1 LSVLLKHASNNNLI
15 NSPERMDRNTITGII
30 LIFAI
35 FIGFSVYN
43 NSRSNKQYEKTV
55 QVAEYYYA
63 RGEFENARAEYI
75 NALRFKPN
83 QPDALAKINELNL
96 KLGISTEAVKI
107 DTMRAEQPRQEAPLV
122 KVSATPS
129 DFGQYGVFAQA
140 ATGEND
146 FITLENNKV
155 ELKIARKGGRV
166 YSARMKDYRTY
177 DSLPLILFSGDSTV
191 FGFNFFTA
199 DNKAVQTNNLYFKPV
214 SAQKLFDATSRT
226 QSVVLRLMAD
236 SNKYIEYKYT
246 LAPDKY
252 MVDFDVIFKSMDGI
266 IASNQNSLT
275 LDWKMYIPQQ
285 EKGRQNE
292 ENYSTIKYKY
302 YQDDVDGLKLRSTK
316 EVEKVDIA
324 TKLSWIAFQDQFF
337 SSVIITK
344 DFFLNG
350 SVSSTRTLTSK
361 KYLRHYTS
369 EVGVPYNPG
378 NSSTLAMKLYYGPN
392 SITTLRKEGL
402 QLEKIVFLGKNII
415 GWINRFMI
423 IPIFNWLDN
432 YIGSYGIIILIL
444 TIIIKVVLF
453 PLTFKSYQSTAK
465 MQVLKPM
472 VEELGKK
479 FPKKEDAMKKQQA
492 TMDLYKRAG
501 VNPMGGCLPMLLQM
515 PILFA
520 MFRFFPVSIEL
531 RQEHFL
537 WATDL
542 STYDSILTL
551 PFTIPMYGNHV
562 SLFTL
567 LMTASTLLTMKMT
580 GSSPGSDQPG
590 MKMMMY
596 MMPVMFMLIL
606 NNFSSGLTYY
616 YFLANMITYGQNI
629 ISKRFINADAVLAT
643 LEENKKKPLKKSKW
657 QQRLENAAKQRGINP
672 PKR

>member
-1 LSVLLKHASNNNLI
+1 
-15 NSPERMDRNTITGII
+15 MDRNTITGII

-35 FIGFSVYN
+35 FIGFSIYN
-43 NSRSNKQYEKTV
+43 SSRLNKGYEKAV
-55 QVAEYYYA
+55 KVAESYYTK
-63 RGEFENARAEYI
+63 GEFENARAEYI

-83 QPDALAKINELNL
+83 QPDAIAKINEINI
-96 KLGISTEAVKI
+96 KLGISTESTKSDTLSTVQTKPAV
-107 DTMRAEQPRQEAPLV
+107 PV
-122 KVSATPS
+122 KNITGTPADAS
-129 DFGQYGVFAQA
+129 QYGVFAQA
-140 ATGEND
+140 STGGND
-146 FITLENNKV
+146 FITIENSKV
-155 ELKIARKGGRV
+155 ELKIASKGGKI

-199 DNKAVQTNNLYFKPV
+199 DNKAVQTNNLYFKPL
-214 SAQKLFDATSRT
+214 SDKRLYDATSGS

-252 MVDFDVIFKSMDGI
+252 MVEFDVTFKSLDGI
-266 IASNQNSLT
+266 IASNQKSLT

-302 YQDDVDGLKLRSTK
+302 FQDDVDQLKLRSTK
-316 EVEKVDIA
+316 DEKVDIT

-337 SSVIITK
+337 SSVIITN

-350 SVSSTRTLTSK
+350 TISSTRTVASK
-361 KYLRHYTS
+361 KYIRYYTS
-369 EVGVPYNPG
+369 EVGVPYIPG
-378 NSSTLAMKLYYGPN
+378 NSNALSMKLYFGPN
-392 SITTLRKEGL
+392 SISTLRKEGL

-465 MQVLKPM
+465 MQVLKPL

-590 MKMMMY
+590 MKLMMY
-596 MMPVMFMLIL
+596 MMPIMFMLIL

-629 ISKRFINADAVLAT
+629 ISKRFINAEAVLAT

>member
-1 LSVLLKHASNNNLI
+1 
-15 NSPERMDRNTITGII
+15 MDRNTITGII

-35 FIGFSVYN
+35 FIGFGIYN
-43 NSRSNKQYEKTV
+43 NSRMNKGFEKAV
-55 QVAEYYYA
+55 KVAESYYA
-63 RGEFENARAEYI
+63 KGEFENARAEYI

-83 QPDALAKINELNL
+83 QPDAIDKINEINL
-96 KLGISTEAVKI
+96 KLGITAAPAKT
-107 DTMRAEQPRQEAPLV
+107 DTLAKEQPKKE
-122 KVSATPS
+122 TPAS
-129 DFGQYGVFAQA
+129 VMNINQADAGQFGVFAGA

-146 FITLENNKV
+146 FITLENSKV
-155 ELKIARKGGRV
+155 ELKIALKGGKV
-166 YSARMKDYRTY
+166 YSVRLKDYRTY

-214 SAQKLFDATSRT
+214 SGKKIFDATSSA
-226 QSVVLRLMAD
+226 QSVALRLMAD

-246 LAPDKY
+246 LSPDKY
-252 MVDFDVIFKSMDGI
+252 MLDFDVAFKSMDGVL
-266 IASNQNSLT
+266 ASNQNSLT

-292 ENYSTIKYKY
+292 ENYSTINYKY
-302 YQDDVDGLKLRSTK
+302 FQDDVTGLKLRSTK
-316 EVEKVDIA
+316 DEKEDIT
-324 TKLSWIAFQDQFF
+324 TKLSWVAFQDQFF
-337 SSVIITK
+337 SSVLIANE
-344 DFFLNG
+344 FFING
-350 SVSSTRTLTSK
+350 SVSSTRTPESR
-361 KYLRHYTS
+361 KYIRYYTT
-369 EVGVPYNPG
+369 ELGVPYNPG
-378 NSSTLAMKLYYGPN
+378 NSNTISMKMYYGPN
-392 SITTLRKEGL
+392 SFTTLRKEGL

-444 TIIIKVVLF
+444 TIIIKIILF

-465 MQVLKPM
+465 MQVLKPQ

-590 MKMMMY
+590 MKLMMY
-596 MMPVMFMLIL
+596 MMPIMFMLIL

-629 ISKRFINADAVLAT
+629 ISKRFINAEAVLAT
-643 LEENKKKPLKKSKW
+643 LEENKKKPVKKSKW
-657 QQRLENAAKQRGINP
+657 QQRLEAAAKQRGINP

>member
-1 LSVLLKHASNNNLI
+1 
-15 NSPERMDRNTITGII
+15 MDRNTITGLI
-30 LIFAI
+30 LIFVI
-35 FIGFSVYN
+35 FIGFSLYN
-43 NSRSNKQYEKTV
+43 SNRTNKAFDKALAL
-55 QVAEYYYA
+55 AESDYTKGNLETA
-63 RGEFENARAEYI
+63 RTEFI
-75 NALRFKPN
+75 DALRFKPN
-83 QPDALAKINELNL
+83 QPDAMAKINEINL
-96 KLGISTEAVKI
+96 KLGNLPEKQKSDSLNAQ
-107 DTMRAEQPRQEAPLV
+107 QP
-122 KVSATPS
+122 VSVVAASNSNVPGIKT
-129 DFGQYGVFAQA
+129 DINQYGAFAQSA
-140 ATGEND
+140 IGENE

-155 ELKIARKGGRV
+155 ELKISLKGGRV
-166 YSARMKDYRTY
+166 YSARLKDYKTF
-177 DSLPLILFSGDSTV
+177 DAQPLILFSGDSTV
-191 FGFNFFTA
+191 FGFNFFTS

-214 SAQKLFDATSRT
+214 SDQRSYKVGSQPL
-226 QSVVLRLMAD
+226 SVVLRLFAGD
-236 SNKYIEYKYT
+236 DKYIEYRYT

-252 MVDFDVIFKSMDGI
+252 MVDFNVNFKSMEGI

-292 ENYSTIKYKY
+292 ENYSTIKYKFF
-302 YQDDVDGLKLRSTK
+302 QDEVTGLSLRQSK
-316 EVEKVDIA
+316 ENIKNDIA

-337 SSVIITK
+337 SSIIITNE
-344 DFFLNG
+344 FFLNA
-350 SVSSTRTLTSK
+350 SVSSTRTLASP
-361 KYLRHYTS
+361 KYMRYYTS
-369 EVGVPYNPG
+369 EVGVPFG
-378 NSSTLAMKLYYGPN
+378 SGATNSVNMKLYYGPN
-392 SITTLRKEGL
+392 SITILKKEGL

-415 GWINRFMI
+415 GWISRFAI
-423 IPIFNWLDN
+423 IPIFNWLN
-432 YIGSYGIIILIL
+432 RFIRNYGIIILIL

-453 PLTFKSYQSTAK
+453 PLTFKSYQSQAK

-531 RQEHFL
+531 RQAHFL

-542 STYDSILTL
+542 STYDSILKL
-551 PFTIPMYGNHV
+551 PFMIPMYGNHV

-567 LMTASTLLTMKMT
+567 LMTVSTLLTMKMT

-606 NNFSSGLTYY
+606 NNFSAGLTYY
-616 YFLANMITYGQNI
+616 YFLANMLTYAQNM

-643 LEENKKKPLKKSKW
+643 LEQNKKKPLKKSNW
-657 QQRLENAAKQRGINP
+657 QQRLEAAAKQRGINP
-672 PKR
+672 PKK

>member
-1 LSVLLKHASNNNLI
+1 
-15 NSPERMDRNTITGII
+15 MDRNTITGLI

-35 FIGFSVYN
+35 FIGFSFYN
-43 NSRSNKQYEKTV
+43 NHRINKAYDNSV
-55 QVAEYYYA
+55 SSAESFMA
-63 RGEFENARAEYI
+63 KGEFEEARTEYI

-83 QPDALAKINELNL
+83 QADAIAKINELNL
-96 KLGISTEAVKI
+96 RLGIKPVAQPTDSI
-107 DTMRAEQPRQEAPLV
+107 ISSAEQ
-122 KVSATPS
+122 KVTPEVS
-129 DFGQYGVFAQA
+129 LPQPKNDAGQYGIFADA
-140 ATGEND
+140 AKGENE

-155 ELKIARKGGRV
+155 ELKISLKGGRV
-166 YSARMKDYRTY
+166 YSARLKDYRTY
-177 DSLPLILFSGDSTV
+177 DSLPLIMFSGDSTV

-199 DNKAVQTNNLYFKPV
+199 DNKAVQTNNLYFK
-214 SAQKLFDATSRT
+214 LFTEKKSYVVTT
-226 QSVVLRLMAD
+226 QADSIILRLMAGAGQ
-236 SNKYIEYKYT
+236 YIEYKYT

-252 MVDFDVIFKSMDGI
+252 MVDFDVTFKSMESI
-266 IASNQNSLT
+266 IASNQNSLS
-275 LDWKMYIPQQ
+275 LDWRMYMPQQ

-292 ENYSTIKYKY
+292 ESYTTIKYKY

-316 EVEKVDIA
+316 DEKADIT
-324 TKLSWIAFQDQFF
+324 TKLSWVAFQDQFF
-337 SSVIITK
+337 SSVLITN
-344 DFFLNG
+344 DFFING
-350 SVSSTRTLTSK
+350 SVSSTRTVASED
-361 KYLRHYTS
+361 YIRYFTS
-369 EVGVPYNPG
+369 ELGVPFNPAA
-378 NSSTLAMKLYYGPN
+378 STSIAMKMYFGPN
-392 SITTLRKEGL
+392 HITTLRKEGL
-402 QLEKIVFLGKNII
+402 ELEKLVFLGKNII
-415 GWINRFMI
+415 GWINRFAI

-432 YIGSYGIIILIL
+432 YIGNYGLIILIL

-453 PLTFKSYQSTAK
+453 PLTFKSYQSQAK
-465 MQVLKPM
+465 MAVLKPM

-520 MFRFFPVSIEL
+520 MFRFFPISIEL

-551 PFTIPMYGNHV
+551 PFTIPMYGSHV

-590 MKMMMY
+590 MKLMMY
-596 MMPVMFMLIL
+596 MMPVMFMVIL

-616 YFLANMITYGQNI
+616 YFLANMLTYGQNI
-629 ISKRFINADAVLAT
+629 VSKRFIDEDKVLAT

-657 QQRLENAAKQRGINP
+657 QQRLENAAKQRGISSS
-672 PKR
+672 KK

>member
-1 LSVLLKHASNNNLI
+1 
-15 NSPERMDRNTITGII
+15 MDRNTITGII
-30 LIFAI
+30 LIFLI
-35 FIGFSVYN
+35 FIGFSIYN
-43 NSRSNKQYEKTV
+43 SNKLNKVYDQELL
-55 QVAEYYYA
+55 AADSFYA
-63 RGEFENARAEYI
+63 KGNLEEARAEYI
-75 NALRFKPN
+75 NALRYKPN
-83 QPDALAKINELNL
+83 QPEIIAKISEINL
-96 KLGISTEAVKI
+96 KLGVTSEVQKSAAEVPNQTLAETSGKILPAVPA
-107 DTMRAEQPRQEAPLV
+107 DV
-122 KVSATPS
+122 N
-129 DFGQYGVFAQA
+129 QYGVFAKA
-140 ATGEND
+140 ASGQNEL
-146 FITLENNKV
+146 ITLENNFV
-155 ELKIARKGGRV
+155 EIKISPKGGKV
-166 YSARMKDYRTY
+166 YSVRLKKYKTF
-177 DSLPLILFSGDSTV
+177 DSKPIILFSGDSTV
-191 FGFNFFTA
+191 FGFNFFTT
-199 DNKAVQTNNLYFKPV
+199 DNKAVQTNNLYFTPV
-214 SAQKLFDATSRT
+214 SDQKAIYVKSQP
-226 QSVVLRLMAD
+226 QSVSMRLLASED
-236 SNKYIEYKYT
+236 KYIEYKYT

-252 MVDFDVIFKSMDGI
+252 MVDFNVTFKSMEGI

-292 ENYSTIKYKY
+292 ENYSTINYKY
-302 YQDDVDGLKLRSTK
+302 YQDDVTGLKLRSTK
-316 EVEKVDIA
+316 DEKVDIT

-337 SSVIITK
+337 SSVLITN

-350 SVSSTRTLTSK
+350 TVTSTRTPLSQ
-361 KYLRHYTS
+361 KYIRYYTS
-369 EVGVPYNPG
+369 EVGVPFVPG
-378 NSSTLAMKLYYGPN
+378 SSNSISMKLYYGPN
-392 SITTLRKEGL
+392 SIPILKKEGI
-402 QLEKIVFLGKNII
+402 QLEKIVFLGRNII
-415 GWINRFMI
+415 GWINRFVI
-423 IPIFNWLDN
+423 ILIFNWLEKF
-432 YIGSYGIIILIL
+432 ISSYGIIILIL

-453 PLTFKSYQSTAK
+453 PFTFKSYQSQAK

-542 STYDSILTL
+542 STYDSIFTL
-551 PFTIPMYGNHV
+551 PFTIPMYGDHV

-580 GSSPGSDQPG
+580 GSSPGTDQPG
-590 MKMMMY
+590 MKLMMY

-616 YFLANMITYGQNI
+616 YFLANMITYAQNI

-657 QQRLENAAKQRGINP
+657 QQRLEMAAKQRGINP

>member
-1 LSVLLKHASNNNLI
+1 
-15 NSPERMDRNTITGII
+15 MDRNTITGII
-30 LIFAI
+30 LIFII
-35 FIGFSVYN
+35 FIGFSIYN
-43 NSRSNKQYEKTV
+43 NSRLNKGFEEAIT
-55 QVAEYYYA
+55 VAESYYSK
-63 RGEFENARAEYI
+63 GELENARAEYI

-83 QPDALAKINELNL
+83 NPETVAIINELNL
-96 KLGISTEAVKI
+96 KLGIVTGEKTVADSARTLEQTPQISTTQTSNSQPAVVN
-107 DTMRAEQPRQEAPLV
+107 D
-122 KVSATPS
+122 
-129 DFGQYGVFAQA
+129 YGVFAPA
-140 ATGEND
+140 ASGENEY
-146 FITLENNKV
+146 ITLENNKI
-155 ELKIARKGGRV
+155 ELKIALKGGRV
-166 YSARMKDYRTY
+166 YSARLKDYKTH
-177 DSLPLILFSGDSTV
+177 DSRPLILFSGDSTV
-191 FGFNFFTA
+191 FGFNFFTT
-199 DNKAVQTNNLYFKPV
+199 DNRAVQTNNLFFTAENTSKI
-214 SAQKLFDATSRT
+214 FDASEESK
-226 QSVVLRLMAD
+226 SVILRLMAGPE
-236 SNKYIEYKYT
+236 KFIEYKYT

-252 MVDFDVIFKSMDGI
+252 MVDFDVSFKSMEGI

-302 YQDDVDGLKLRSTK
+302 FQDEVTGLKLNSKK
-316 EVEKVDIA
+316 EVEEVDIP
-324 TKLSWIAFQDQFF
+324 TKLSWVAFQDQFF
-337 SSVIITK
+337 SSVVITN

-350 SVSSTRTLTSK
+350 SISSTRTLTSE
-361 KYLRHYTS
+361 KYTRYYTS
-369 EVGVPYNPG
+369 ELGVPFNATTA
-378 NSSTLAMKLYYGPN
+378 NSLSMKLYYGPN
-392 SITTLRKEGL
+392 SITTLRKEGME
-402 QLEKIVFLGKNII
+402 LERIVFLGRNII

-432 YIGSYGIIILIL
+432 YIGNYGIIILIL

-453 PLTFKSYQSTAK
+453 PLTFKSFQSTAK

-472 VEELGKK
+472 VDELGKK
-479 FPKKEDAMKKQQA
+479 FPKKEDALKKQQA

-542 STYDSILTL
+542 STYDSILNL
-551 PFTIPMYGNHV
+551 PFTIPLYGSHV

-567 LMTASTLLTMKMT
+567 LMTASTLLTMKMQ

-616 YFLANMITYGQNI
+616 YFLANILTYIQNI
-629 ISKRFINADAVLAT
+629 VSKRFINADAVLAT
-643 LEENKKKPLKKSKW
+643 LEENKKKPVKKSKW
-657 QQRLENAAKQRGINP
+657 QQRLEDAARQRGINP
-672 PKR
+672 PKK

>member
-1 LSVLLKHASNNNLI
+1 
-15 NSPERMDRNTITGII
+15 MDRNTITGLI
-30 LIFAI
+30 LIFVI
-35 FIGFSVYN
+35 FIGFSLYN
-43 NSRSNKQYEKTV
+43 SNRMNKAFEKALV
-55 QVAEYYYA
+55 VADADYA
-63 RGEFENARAEYI
+63 KGNLEAARTEYI
-75 NALRFKPN
+75 DALRFKPN
-83 QPDALAKINELNL
+83 QPDALAKINEINLRLGNTPEKQKSDSLSLPQLNT
-96 KLGISTEAVKI
+96 S
-107 DTMRAEQPRQEAPLV
+107 
-122 KVSATPS
+122 VSVSNPTS
-129 DFGQYGVFAQA
+129 SKTDINQYGIFAQSA
-140 ATGEND
+140 IGNNE

-155 ELKIARKGGRV
+155 ELKISLKGGRV
-166 YSARMKDYRTY
+166 YSARLKDYKTFDAR
-177 DSLPLILFSGDSTV
+177 PLILFSGDSTV
-191 FGFNFFTA
+191 FGFNFFTT

-214 SAQKLFDATSRT
+214 SDQRSFKVGS
-226 QSVVLRLMAD
+226 QPESVILRLFAGD
-236 SNKYIEYKYT
+236 DKYIEYKYT

-252 MVDFDVIFKSMDGI
+252 MVDFNVNFKSMEDV

-275 LDWKMYIPQQ
+275 LDWKMYMPQQ

-292 ENYSTIKYKY
+292 ENYSTIKYKFF
-302 YQDDVDGLKLRSTK
+302 QDDVDGLPLRQTK
-316 EVEKVDIA
+316 ENVKRDIT

-337 SSVIITK
+337 SSIIITN
-344 DFFLNG
+344 DYFLNA
-350 SVSSTRTLTSK
+350 SVSSTRTVASNK
-361 KYLRHYTS
+361 FMRNYTS
-369 EVGVPYNPG
+369 EVGIPFG
-378 NSSTLAMKLYYGPN
+378 SGTTNSVNMKLYYGPN
-392 SITTLRKEGL
+392 SITILKKEGL

-415 GWINRFMI
+415 GWISRFAI
-423 IPIFNWLDN
+423 IPIFNWLN
-432 YIGSYGIIILIL
+432 HFIKNFGLIILIL

-453 PLTFKSYQSTAK
+453 PLTFKSYQSQAK

-542 STYDSILTL
+542 STYDSILKL
-551 PFTIPMYGNHV
+551 PFMIPMYGNHV

-596 MMPVMFMLIL
+596 MMPIMFMLIL
-606 NNFSSGLTYY
+606 NNFSAGLTYY
-616 YFLANMITYGQNI
+616 YFLANMLTYAQNM

-672 PKR
+672 PKK

>member
-1 LSVLLKHASNNNLI
+1 
-15 NSPERMDRNTITGII
+15 MDRNTITGLI
-30 LIFAI
+30 LIFVI
-35 FIGFSVYN
+35 FIGFSLYN
-43 NSRSNKQYEKTV
+43 SNRTNKAFDKALAL
-55 QVAEYYYA
+55 AESDYSKGNLETA
-63 RGEFENARAEYI
+63 RTEFI
-75 NALRFKPN
+75 DALRFKPN
-83 QPDALAKINELNL
+83 QPDAMAKINEINL
-96 KLGISTEAVKI
+96 KLGNLPEKQKSDSLNAQ
-107 DTMRAEQPRQEAPLV
+107 QP
-122 KVSATPS
+122 VSVVAASNSNVPGIKT
-129 DFGQYGVFAQA
+129 DINQYGAFAQSA
-140 ATGEND
+140 IGENE

-155 ELKIARKGGRV
+155 ELKISLKGGRV
-166 YSARMKDYRTY
+166 YSARLKDYKTF
-177 DSLPLILFSGDSTV
+177 DAQPLILFSGDSTV
-191 FGFNFFTA
+191 FGFNFFTS

-214 SAQKLFDATSRT
+214 SDQRSYKVGSQPL
-226 QSVVLRLMAD
+226 SVVLRLFAGD
-236 SNKYIEYKYT
+236 DKYIEYRYT

-252 MVDFDVIFKSMDGI
+252 MVDFNVNFKSMEGI

-292 ENYSTIKYKY
+292 ENYSTIKYKFF
-302 YQDDVDGLKLRSTK
+302 QDEVTGLSLRQSK
-316 EVEKVDIA
+316 ENIKNDIA

-337 SSVIITK
+337 SSIIITNE
-344 DFFLNG
+344 FFLNA
-350 SVSSTRTLTSK
+350 SVSSTRTLASP
-361 KYLRHYTS
+361 KYMRYYTS
-369 EVGVPYNPG
+369 EVGIPFG
-378 NSSTLAMKLYYGPN
+378 SGATNSVNMKLYYGPN
-392 SITTLRKEGL
+392 SITILKKEGL

-415 GWINRFMI
+415 GWISRFAI
-423 IPIFNWLDN
+423 IPIFNWLN
-432 YIGSYGIIILIL
+432 RFIRNYGIIILIL

-453 PLTFKSYQSTAK
+453 PLTFKSYQSQAK

-531 RQEHFL
+531 RQAHFL

-542 STYDSILTL
+542 STYDSILKL
-551 PFTIPMYGNHV
+551 PFMIPMYGNHV

-567 LMTASTLLTMKMT
+567 LMTVSTLLTMKMT

-606 NNFSSGLTYY
+606 NNFSAGLTYY
-616 YFLANMITYGQNI
+616 YFLANMLTYAQNM

-643 LEENKKKPLKKSKW
+643 LEQNKKKPLKKSNW
-657 QQRLENAAKQRGINP
+657 QQRLEAAAKQRGINP
-672 PKR
+672 PKK